1 MRKMFSKMRYQM
13 MAASKKVRIILKQYL
28 KTIPRELSILISKMI
43 GSVILFI
50 ILPSLVFIFINF
62 LNAFGIMLNA
72 SNNSV
77 LITLISE
84 LNLQTLLQLITG
96 TFIIILLTISLYVIG
111 LILELFFK
119 IINAPDKVTKTY
131 IKITALIERWYFL
144 VSIIIWAIISL
155 SDTFFNYF
163 TILVSL
169 VALLREIKTEKQI
182 KRVKIFPR
190 YFLESSESPT
200 KH

>member
-1 MRKMFSKMRYQM
+1 MGKMFSKMRYQM

>member
-1 MRKMFSKMRYQM
+1 MKKIFSKMHHQM
-13 MAASKKVRIILKQYL
+13 TAASKKVRIILKQYL
-28 KTIPRELSILISKMI
+28 KTILRELSILISKMI

-62 LNAFGIMLNA
+62 LNAFGIMLKA

-84 LNLQTLLQLITG
+84 LNLQTLLQLFTG

-131 IKITALIERWYFL
+131 IKITTIIERWYFL
-144 VSIIIWAIISL
+144 VSIVIWAIISL

-190 YFLESSESPT
+190 YFLESSGSPT

>member
-1 MRKMFSKMRYQM
+1 MRHQM
-13 MAASKKVRIILKQYL
+13 MAASKKVQIILKQYL
-28 KTIPRELSILISKMI
+28 KTILRELSILISKMI

-62 LNAFGIMLNA
+62 LNAFGIMLKA

-111 LILELFFK
+111 LILELFSK
-119 IINAPDKVTKTY
+119 
-131 IKITALIERWYFL
+131 
-144 VSIIIWAIISL
+144 
-155 SDTFFNYF
+155 
-163 TILVSL
+163 
-169 VALLREIKTEKQI
+169 
-182 KRVKIFPR
+182 
-190 YFLESSESPT
+190 
-200 KH
+200 

>member
-1 MRKMFSKMRYQM
+1 
-13 MAASKKVRIILKQYL
+13 
-28 KTIPRELSILISKMI
+28 
-43 GSVILFI
+43 VILFI

-62 LNAFGIMLNA
+62 LNAFGIMLKA

-144 VSIIIWAIISL
+144 VSIVIWAIISL

>member
-1 MRKMFSKMRYQM
+1 MKKMFSKMRHQM

-28 KTIPRELSILISKMI
+28 KTILRELSILISKMI

-62 LNAFGIMLNA
+62 LNAFGIMLKA

-131 IKITALIERWYFL
+131 IKITALIEHWYFL
-144 VSIIIWAIISL
+144 VSIVIWAIISL

-182 KRVKIFPR
+182 KGVKIFPR

>member
-1 MRKMFSKMRYQM
+1 M
-13 MAASKKVRIILKQYL
+13 LK
-28 KTIPRELSILISKMI
+28 
-43 GSVILFI
+43 
-50 ILPSLVFIFINF
+50 
-62 LNAFGIMLNA
+62 A

-84 LNLQTLLQLITG
+84 LNLQTLLQLFTG

-119 IINAPDKVTKTY
+119 IINASDKVTKTY
-131 IKITALIERWYFL
+131 LKITTIIESWYFL
-144 VSIIIWAIISL
+144 VSIVIWAIISL

-190 YFLESSESPT
+190 YFLDSSDSPT

>member
-1 MRKMFSKMRYQM
+1 MRHQM
-13 MAASKKVRIILKQYL
+13 TAAPKKVRIILKQYL
-28 KTIPRELSILISKMI
+28 KTILRELSILISKMI

-62 LNAFGIMLNA
+62 LNAFGIMLKA

-84 LNLQTLLQLITG
+84 LNLQTLLQLFTG

-119 IINAPDKVTKTY
+119 IINASDKVTKTY
-131 IKITALIERWYFL
+131 LKITTIIESWYFL
-144 VSIIIWAIISL
+144 VSIVIWAIISL

-190 YFLESSESPT
+190 YFLDSSDSPT

>member
-1 MRKMFSKMRYQM
+1 MKKMFSKMRHQM
-13 MAASKKVRIILKQYL
+13 MAESKKVRIILKQYL
-28 KTIPRELSILISKMI
+28 KTILRELSILISKMI

-62 LNAFGIMLNA
+62 LNAFGIMLKA

-144 VSIIIWAIISL
+144 VSIVIWAIISL

>member
-1 MRKMFSKMRYQM
+1 MKKMFSKMRHQM
-13 MAASKKVRIILKQYL
+13 MAASKKARIILKQYL
-28 KTIPRELSILISKMI
+28 KTILRELSILISKMI

-62 LNAFGIMLNA
+62 LNAFGIMLKA

-131 IKITALIERWYFL
+131 IKITI
-144 VSIIIWAIISL
+144 
-155 SDTFFNYF
+155 F
-163 TILVSL
+163 TG
-169 VALLREIKTEKQI
+169 
-182 KRVKIFPR
+182 
-190 YFLESSESPT
+190 
-200 KH
+200 

>member
-1 MRKMFSKMRYQM
+1 
-13 MAASKKVRIILKQYL
+13 
-28 KTIPRELSILISKMI
+28 
-43 GSVILFI
+43 
-50 ILPSLVFIFINF
+50 
-62 LNAFGIMLNA
+62 
-72 SNNSV
+72 
-77 LITLISE
+77 
-84 LNLQTLLQLITG
+84 
-96 TFIIILLTISLYVIG
+96 ISLYVIG

-131 IKITALIERWYFL
+131 IKITALIEHWYFL
-144 VSIIIWAIISL
+144 VSIVIWAIISL

>member
-1 MRKMFSKMRYQM
+1 MKKMFSKMRHQM

-28 KTIPRELSILISKMI
+28 NTILRELSILISKMI

-62 LNAFGIMLNA
+62 LNAFGIMLKA

-131 IKITALIERWYFL
+131 IKITALIEHWYFL
-144 VSIIIWAIISL
+144 VSIVIWAIISL

>member
-1 MRKMFSKMRYQM
+1 MKKIFSKMRHQM
-13 MAASKKVRIILKQYL
+13 TAASKKVRIILKQYL
-28 KTIPRELSILISKMI
+28 KTILRELSILISKMI
-43 GSVILFI
+43 GSVILFL

-62 LNAFGIMLNA
+62 LNAFGIMLKA

-84 LNLQTLLQLITG
+84 LNLQTLLQLFTG

-119 IINAPDKVTKTY
+119 LINAPDKVTKTY
-131 IKITALIERWYFL
+131 LKITTIIESWYFL
-144 VSIIIWAIISL
+144 VSIVIWAIISL

-190 YFLESSESPT
+190 YFLDSSDSPT